1 MGSSSKVCYLPGAG
15 GTHYHKVHC
24 NSSKKGQTPALEHC
38 CEVTKVV
45 VDLVVGMMIVM
56 LTTKPGSPIFSS
68 EFGVPE
74 GYMSIA
80 SLP

>member
-1 MGSSSKVCYLPGAG
+1 MGSSGKVCYLPGAG

-56 LTTKPGSPIFSS
+56 LTTKPGSPILA
-68 EFGVPE
+68 V
-74 GYMSIA
+74 
-80 SLP
+80 SLGFHKGICQ